1 MSNLEA
7 HKTIIMKV
15 LKSLLIAIAVVL
27 TSCASVNVT
36 ADYDT
41 QAKFDQYKT
50 FAFYKPGIDKVEIS
64 DLDKKRILRA
74 IEKEMLAKGFTKSET
89 PDLLVNINTKTER
102 NINVSNASIGYGW
115 GPWYGG
121 YNQQISSSTNGVLY
135 IDFINAADKQLVW
148 QGRGS
153 GYLTHNVEK
162 KDARTQEFVTLILAK
177 YPPGEKK

>member
-1 MSNLEA
+1 MFLQA

-15 LKSLLIAIAVVL
+15 LKLLIVSVAVVL

-36 ADYDT
+36 TDYDT
-41 QAKFDQYKT
+41 QITFDKYKS

-74 IEKEMLAKGFTKSET
+74 IETEMLAKGFTKSES
-89 PDLLVNINTKTER
+89 PDLLININTKTER
-102 NINVSNASIGYGW
+102 NVNVSSANFGYGW

-135 IDFINAADKQLVW
+135 IDLINAKDKQLVW

-153 GYLTHNVEK
+153 GYLTHNAKK
-162 KDARTQEFVTLILAK
+162 KDARTREFVNAILVK
-177 YPPGEKK
+177 YPPEMTK

>member
-1 MSNLEA
+1 MFLKA
-7 HKTIIMKV
+7 HKSIIMKV
-15 LKSLLIAIAVVL
+15 LKLLIVSIAVLL

-36 ADYDT
+36 SDYDT
-41 QAKFDQYKT
+41 QVRFNDFKT

-74 IEKEMLAKGFTKSET
+74 IETEMLAKGFSKSDT

-102 NINVSNASIGYGW
+102 NVNVSSANFGYGW

-135 IDFINAADKQLVW
+135 IDLINALDKQLVW
-148 QGRGS
+148 QGRGV
-153 GYLTHNVEK
+153 GYLTHNAKEK
-162 KDARTQEFVTLILAK
+162 DERVKEFVSAILAK
-177 YPPGEKK
+177 YPPEADKK

>member
-1 MSNLEA
+1 MFLKA

-15 LKSLLIAIAVVL
+15 LKLLIVSVAVLL

-36 ADYDT
+36 SDYDT
-41 QAKFDQYKT
+41 QVRFNSFKT

-74 IEKEMLAKGFTKSET
+74 IESEMLAKGFSKSDT

-102 NINVSNASIGYGW
+102 NVNVSNVNFGYGW

-121 YNQQISSSTNGVLY
+121 YNQQISSSTDGVLY
-135 IDFINAADKQLVW
+135 IDLINASDKQLVW
-148 QGRGS
+148 QGRGV
-153 GYLTHNVEK
+153 GYLTHNAKEK
-162 KDARTQEFVTLILAK
+162 DERVKEFVSAILAK